1 VETIVMNEQLHQGQR
16 TAGVIRFDRPASVWE
31 EAYPIGNGKLGAMV
45 FGDPRRE
52 RLALNEDSVWYA
64 KGNALSGS
72 AWGRACLYD
81 RRSAWQDWKEW
92 PPQSRKKTM
101 YLSGDS
107 GLSEASADAAYHIH
121 PNLAGNWA
129 RQETTKIATQ
139 MLYWGGKY
147 DSRIEFPI

>member
-72 AWGRACLYD
+72 AWGRACLND
-81 RRSAWQDWKEW
+81 RRGRVARLEGVAAAKSEENDVLERRFRLKRGIGGC
-92 PPQSRKKTM
+92 RK
-101 YLSGDS
+101 G
-107 GLSEASADAAYHIH
+107 
-121 PNLAGNWA
+121 
-129 RQETTKIATQ
+129 KIGV
-139 MLYWGGKY
+139 LYV
-147 DSRIEFPI
+147 

>member
-64 KGNALSGS
+64 KGNAYPDQLGVVHAYTIGEARGKIGRSGRRKV
-72 AWGRACLYD
+72 GRKRC
-81 RRSAWQDWKEW
+81 
-92 PPQSRKKTM
+92 T
-101 YLSGDS
+101 
-107 GLSEASADAAYHIH
+107 
-121 PNLAGNWA
+121 
-129 RQETTKIATQ
+129 
-139 MLYWGGKY
+139 
-147 DSRIEFPI
+147 